1 MTGFVG
7 DNTVPSLWTAATSC
21 GSGFVSVTTVSAVKS
36 VLGLETCNT
45 GGGGGSTDEGG
56 TAKGK
61 K

>member
-1 MTGFVG
+1 MAGFVG
-7 DNTVPSLWTAATSC
+7 DAIVPSLWVAATSS

-45 GGGGGSTDEGG
+45 GRSTDGG
-56 TAKGK
+56 RTAKKRK